1 MAKHNIR
8 DNPVRDEWLAK
19 IGTLGSVETAT
30 AFIQDFRKNHT
41 SPFRTTYDLELDYL
55 FIEAKIE
62 ERLSVLKA
70 SKFSDA
76 SLLNKTT
83 TGEDAATVGDIW
95 KRRMD
100 AETSKFKAEK
110 ILIQFRQLYKPPVM
124 PVNYFLKVDTYLGS
138 RLMELRNT
146 DYYAT
151 SLEDLRKE
159 RGVKVLYLANGATP

>member
-1 MAKHNIR
+1 MAKHNIH
-8 DNPVRDEWLAK
+8 DNPVRDGWLAK
-19 IGTLGSVETAT
+19 IGTLDSVETAT
-30 AFIQDFRKNHT
+30 AFIQDFRETHT

-70 SKFSDA
+70 SKFSDT

-124 PVNYFLKVDTYLGS
+124 PVNHFLKVDTYLGS

>member
-1 MAKHNIR
+1 MAKHNIH
-8 DNPVRDEWLAK
+8 DNPVRDEWLEK
-19 IGTLGSVETAT
+19 IGALDSVETAT
-30 AFIQDFRKNHT
+30 SFIQDFRKNHT
-41 SPFRTTYDLELDYL
+41 SPLRTTYSLELDYL

-70 SKFSDA
+70 SKFSDND
-76 SLLNKTT
+76 LLNTAT
-83 TGEDAATVGDIW
+83 TGEDAARIADTW

-100 AETSKFKAEK
+100 AETCKYGAEK

-124 PVNYFLKVDTYLGS
+124 PVNHFLKVDTHLGS

-151 SLEDLRKE
+151 PLAELRKE
-159 RGVKVLYLANGATP
+159 RGVKVLHLGNGATP

>member
-1 MAKHNIR
+1 MAKCNIH
-8 DNPVRDEWLAK
+8 DNPLRDEWLAK
-19 IGTLGSVETAT
+19 IGALDSVETAT

-41 SPFRTTYDLELDYL
+41 SPFRTSYGLELDYL

-70 SKFSDA
+70 NKLNDA
-76 SLLNKTT
+76 GLLNQTT
-83 TGEDAATVGDIW
+83 TGEDAAAVADIW

-100 AETSKFKAEK
+100 AETSKFGAEK

-124 PVNYFLKVDTYLGS
+124 PVNHFLKVDSYLGS

-146 DYYAT
+146 NYYETPLA
-151 SLEDLRKE
+151 ELRKQ

>member
-1 MAKHNIR
+1 MAKYNIH

-19 IGTLGSVETAT
+19 IGTLDSVEAAT
-30 AFIQDFRKNHT
+30 SFIQDFRKNHT
-41 SPFRTTYDLELDYL
+41 SPLRTSYTLELDYL

-70 SKFSDA
+70 NKFSDA

-83 TGEDAATVGDIW
+83 TGEDAARVAETW
-95 KRRMD
+95 KRQMD
-100 AETSKFKAEK
+100 VETDKYKAEK

-124 PVNYFLKVDTYLGS
+124 PVNHFLKVDTHLGS

-151 SLEDLRKE
+151 PLAELRKE
-159 RGVKVLYLANGATP
+159 RGVKVLYLANGVRP